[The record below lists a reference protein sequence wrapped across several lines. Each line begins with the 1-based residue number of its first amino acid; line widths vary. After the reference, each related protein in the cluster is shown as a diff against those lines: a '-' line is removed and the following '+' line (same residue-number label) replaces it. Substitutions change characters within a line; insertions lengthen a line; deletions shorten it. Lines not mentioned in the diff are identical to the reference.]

1 MIFIFYLILAHKVTG
16 AYLEERN
23 FWTWLEDYWWV
34 IALALI
40 AIGSIAFWIYK
51 QQTRLH
57 KITLFAGRETTVV
70 EVQHGKTFSAP
81 IPDTEGTFKGW
92 YRDSACTIPFN
103 SSDKIVSDFSLYSKF
118 E

>member
-1 MIFIFYLILAHKVTG
+1 MFNVFLAYKTQSV
-16 AYLEERN
+16 YLEEEN
-23 FWTWLEDYWWV
+23 FATWAEDYWWV

-40 AIGSIAFWIYK
+40 AIGAIAVWIYK

-57 KITLFAGRETTVV
+57 KITLFVGRETTVV

-81 IPDTEGTFKGW
+81 LPDKEGFKGW

>member
-1 MIFIFYLILAHKVTG
+1 MFTIPSYAHKITTVTG
-16 AYLEERN
+16 EPPT
-23 FWTWLEDYWWV
+23 FQDWLWDYWWV
-34 IALALI
+34 IVLALTILVAI
-40 AIGSIAFWIYK
+40 AIWIYK
-51 QQTRLH
+51 LQTRLH
-57 KITLFAGRETTVV
+57 KITLYIGKGTTIV

-81 IPDTEGTFKGW
+81 IPDTEGNFKGW